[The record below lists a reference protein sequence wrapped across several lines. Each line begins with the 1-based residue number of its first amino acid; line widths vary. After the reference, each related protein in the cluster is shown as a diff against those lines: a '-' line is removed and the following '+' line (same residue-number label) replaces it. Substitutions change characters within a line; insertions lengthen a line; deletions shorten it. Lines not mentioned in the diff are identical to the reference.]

1 MSKLAALAVLTIL
14 VSGCDVG
21 GGDSFVVQIDSGG
34 VRLTDL
40 RDLLDARVEEE
51 GEDRR
56 EDILNEELDRLVEE
70 ELALRR
76 ADELGIEIS
85 DEDVSAWL
93 QQLHGPDYASD
104 DATYREA
111 VRRQI
116 AAERAALVDLA
127 SSVHVPEDA
136 IHTHFEEH
144 RDSYQRPARI
154 QIRQIVVQD
163 ELRARQLLD
172 ELRAS
177 ADFSTLAKANSQAP
191 EAAEGGLLPSFAR
204 GEMPEVFDR
213 AFDLEL
219 DEISEVQESSYGY
232 HIFLL
237 VARFQPQVPELADV
251 RAEITGELQARR
263 FAELKRGWMRNLR
276 READIR
282 VNERMLE
289 SLR

>member
-1 MSKLAALAVLTIL
+1 MIKLAALAMAAVLA
-14 VSGCDVG
+14 SGCEVG
-21 GGDSFVVQIDSGG
+21 GADALVVHIDDGG
-34 VRLTDL
+34 VRLADL
-40 RDLLDARVEEE
+40 RELLEARVEEE

-56 EDILNEELDRLVEE
+56 DDILHEELDRLVRE

-76 ADELGIEIS
+76 AAELGIEIS
-85 DEDVSAWL
+85 DEDVSDWL
-93 QQLHGPDYASD
+93 EQLHGPEYTTD
-104 DATYREA
+104 DSAYREA

-136 IHTHFEEH
+136 IVTHFEEH
-144 RDSYQRPARI
+144 RDSYQLPARI

-172 ELRAS
+172 ELRAG

-191 EAAEGGLLPSFAR
+191 EAAEGGLLPAFAR

-219 DEISEVQESSYGY
+219 DEISEIQESLYGY

-237 VARFQPQVPELADV
+237 VARFPPQVPELADV
-251 RAEITGELQARR
+251 RAEIAGELQARR
-263 FAELKRGWMRNLR
+263 FAELRRGWLRDLR
-276 READIR
+276 RSADIR
-282 VNERMLE
+282 VNERVLE